1 MAEKIIGKKYKVKQT
16 TEPDWYEVGDIVT
29 LLHDDDSK
37 RPFFRNDPRRMSV
50 THCGLTGCWIHMD
63 AVELLPE
70 SLSEKV
76 AQLEKELAQTKQEV
90 ANLETKLAQ
99 AKQEL
104 ERVKPKLKLWQTLNV
119 GDMVQVRAAIQV
131 NGQFEATENVGEF
144 WVDAIVFWVEPI
156 GYSGRLPVHVKI
168 GNISIWIGKDDFR
181 LKFNN

>member
-1 MAEKIIGKKYKVKQT
+1 MTEKIIGRKYKVKQT
-16 TEPDWYEVGDIVT
+16 YEPDWYKVGDIVT
-29 LLHDDDSK
+29 LLDDDGSDK
-37 RPFFRNDPRRMSV
+37 PFFRNDPRRETTTYYGV
-50 THCGLTGCWIHMD
+50 TGCWIHMNML
-63 AVELLPE
+63 ELLPE
-70 SLSEKV
+70 SVSEKV

-181 LKFNN
+181 LK

>member
-1 MAEKIIGKKYKVKQT
+1 MTEKIEGALYKVVCDPQECSSYYDT
-16 TEPDWYEVGDIVT
+16 GDIVQLT
-29 LLHDDDSK
+29 HDDGTTVVMFK
-37 RPFFRNDPRRMSV
+37 N
-50 THCGLTGCWIHMD
+50 LTKNIPHQWISIKNLK
-63 AVELLPE
+63 LLQEPPKE
-70 SLSEKV
+70 NI